1 MKDKIKNCLEVYEED
16 DNAEV
21 NEGVRSRDEVSLLLQ
36 NEDQRSNDG
45 SLGVAGL
52 QSDYEFTSSCGA
64 VKGLSYKVG

>member
-1 MKDKIKNCLEVYEED
+1 MKDEIKNCLEVYEED

-52 QSDYEFTSSCGA
+52 QSD
-64 VKGLSYKVG
+64 